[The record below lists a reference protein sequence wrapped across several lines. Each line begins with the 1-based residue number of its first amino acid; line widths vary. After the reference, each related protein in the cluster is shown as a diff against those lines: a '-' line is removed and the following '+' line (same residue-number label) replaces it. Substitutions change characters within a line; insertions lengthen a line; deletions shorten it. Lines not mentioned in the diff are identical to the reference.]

1 MLACVG
7 KESVVA
13 LSLSLFLL
21 SSFLLFRLFGGFN
34 LLSED
39 SHVVQCVGGER
50 RCEDVQWGTVFGVY
64 GWLEVFGQDISGVVG
79 RGDSPYAHIA
89 FHVILFDFMVAYV
102 NGPGV
107 F

>member
-1 MLACVG
+1 M
-7 KESVVA
+7 
-13 LSLSLFLL
+13 
-21 SSFLLFRLFGGFN
+21 LFRLFGGVD
-34 LLSED
+34 LHSED
-39 SHVVQCVGGER
+39 SHVVQCVVVCSDGGAEY
-50 RCEDVQWGTVFGVY
+50 VQWGTMFCVD